1 MNKFDKY
8 IINSSESILSAL
20 KCLNCFDAE
29 DALTLFVVSNEGEL
43 KGTLTDGDIRR
54 SLVSGISLEHS
65 VLDIANKQ
73 YIYLQ
78 AECIDIK
85 NIHKCKDLGISL
97 LPVIDADKHI
107 VDVLNF
113 KQQKSLLPVDAVLMA
128 GGKGVRLRPLTET
141 TPKPLLPVGGKSIID
156 YNIDS

>member
-1 MNKFDKY
+1 M
-8 IINSSESILSAL
+8 
-20 KCLNCFDAE
+20 
-29 DALTLFVVSNEGEL
+29 TLFVVSNEGEL

-54 SLVSGISLEHS
+54 SLVSGISLEQS

-85 NIHKCKDLGISL
+85 NIHKCKDIGISL

-107 VDVLNF
+107 VLIA
-113 KQQKSLLPVDAVLMA
+113 KSHKALSKNQLRVNIVAKC
-128 GGKGVRLRPLTET
+128 GIESGKGRQRNSGNSALKL
-141 TPKPLLPVGGKSIID
+141 
-156 YNIDS
+156 

>member
-54 SLVSGISLEHS
+54 SLVSGISLEQS

-85 NIHKCKDLGISL
+85 NIHNCKDLGISL
-97 LPVIDADKHI
+97 LPVIDAD
-107 VDVLNF
+107 
-113 KQQKSLLPVDAVLMA
+113 
-128 GGKGVRLRPLTET
+128 
-141 TPKPLLPVGGKSIID
+141 
-156 YNIDS
+156 